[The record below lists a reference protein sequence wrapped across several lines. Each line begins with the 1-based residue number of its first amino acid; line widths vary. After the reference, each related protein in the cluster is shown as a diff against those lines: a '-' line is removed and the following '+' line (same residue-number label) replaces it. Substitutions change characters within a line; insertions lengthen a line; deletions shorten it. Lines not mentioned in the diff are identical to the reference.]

1 MEELQEVKNQIKEFV
16 KVCNHEKSLELLEKL
31 ATGKMLRSKLILKIA
46 GISIES
52 IKLCAVVEMIHAASL
67 LHDDVIDEAN
77 TRRGRPSV
85 NALYDNKTAIMFRD
99 ILYSRAFTELSQMD
113 KNIAYTISNAV
124 TLLSIG
130 EMIDVDLTNTFNKSY
145 DKYLDMIYKKTA
157 SLIEASSKAAAIL
170 SKKDENKYALYGK
183 NLGLAFQMV
192 DDILDITQDSK
203 TLGKPAM
210 LDFVEGKVT
219 IPYLLLYERIEN
231 KTKLE
236 ALYKKELTKIF
247 FKSTCSSFKSKLGRL
262 RQINRLSSRT
272 CKFCLAQCHIFS
284 KDSLSSFLID
294 NNKPYPCPSEW
305 DIPLFPVSI
314 TRPLWSTNLAL

>member
-1 MEELQEVKNQIKEFV
+1 MEELLEVKNQIKEFV

-46 GISIES
+46 GVTKES

-67 LHDDVIDEAN
+67 LHDDVIDEAD
-77 TRRGRPSV
+77 TRRGQPSV
-85 NALYDNKTAIMFRD
+85 NALYDNKTSIMFGD

-113 KNIAYTISNAV
+113 KRVAFTISNAV

-130 EMIDVDLTNTFNKSY
+130 EMIDVDLTNSFNISY
-145 DKYLDMIYKKTA
+145 DLYLDMIYKKTA
-157 SLIEASSKAAAIL
+157 SLIEASAKAAAIIAGL
-170 SKKDENKYALYGK
+170 DEEKYALYGK

-192 DDILDITQDSK
+192 DDILDITQDSA

-219 IPYLLLYERIEN
+219 IPYLLLHERVED

-236 ALYKKELTKIF
+236 SLYKKELT
-247 FKSTCSSFKSKLGRL
+247 SEESSWIKEQM
-262 RQINRLSSRT
+262 QITNALN
-272 CKFCLAQCHIFS
+272 
-284 KDSLSSFLID
+284 DSILQAKAIGNEAINAVID
-294 NNKPYPCPSEW
+294 EENSQTLVMIMKAMIERE
-305 DIPLFPVSI
+305 F
-314 TRPLWSTNLAL
+314 